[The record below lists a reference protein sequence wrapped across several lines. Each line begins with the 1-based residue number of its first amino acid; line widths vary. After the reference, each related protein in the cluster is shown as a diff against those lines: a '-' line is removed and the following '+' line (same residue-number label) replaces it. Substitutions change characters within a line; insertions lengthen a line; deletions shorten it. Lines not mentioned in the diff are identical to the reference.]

1 MERNYKINLWCGSG
15 YQLSGPFEV
24 TAFSEDHALEVLS
37 ARLISEGLTGL
48 YETDEEHEKT
58 REFLGIT
65 EDEELEGNYGWCYVD
80 GTMEGAPYPIWIRTE
95 NMEIIDCGLAD

>member
-1 MERNYKINLWCGSG
+1 MEKTYEIGLWSG
-15 YQLSGPFEV
+15 AGYCVSEFEV

-37 ARLISEGLTGL
+37 ERLIREGLTGL

-58 REFLGIT
+58 REWLGIT

-80 GTMEGAPYPIWIRTE
+80 GTMEGAPYPIWVRTE
-95 NMEIIDCGLAD
+95 NMKIVEKK